1 LTKCF
6 RQSDPIFANAL
17 NEIRFGE
24 CSDDTFR
31 LFQSCTFIDP
41 AYSKGLKPMRI
52 MATNKEVDLIIKFIN
67 KELAFLR
74 KNKKNITRYL
84 YLENIK
90 GKILF
95 LDFQR
100 MVEEIQRIGVEIQF
114 LEEKRLEYFKIQE
127 KQQQL

>member
-1 LTKCF
+1 MTEF
-6 RQSDPIFANAL
+6 
-17 NEIRFGE
+17 E
-24 CSDDTFR
+24 
-31 LFQSCTFIDP
+31 
-41 AYSKGLKPMRI
+41 Y
-52 MATNKEVDLIIKFIN
+52 TNDLYDKEVDLIIKFIN

>member
-1 LTKCF
+1 MTEF
-6 RQSDPIFANAL
+6 
-17 NEIRFGE
+17 E
-24 CSDDTFR
+24 
-31 LFQSCTFIDP
+31 
-41 AYSKGLKPMRI
+41 Y
-52 MATNKEVDLIIKFIN
+52 TNDLYDKEVDLIIKFIN

-74 KNKKNITRYL
+74 NNKKNITRYL

-95 LDFQR
+95 LDFQK

>member
-1 LTKCF
+1 MTEF
-6 RQSDPIFANAL
+6 
-17 NEIRFGE
+17 E
-24 CSDDTFR
+24 
-31 LFQSCTFIDP
+31 
-41 AYSKGLKPMRI
+41 Y
-52 MATNKEVDLIIKFIN
+52 TNDLYDKEVDLIIKFIN

-74 KNKKNITRYL
+74 NNKKNITRYL

>member
-1 LTKCF
+1 MTEF
-6 RQSDPIFANAL
+6 EYANDL
-17 NEIRFGE
+17 Y
-24 CSDDTFR
+24 D
-31 LFQSCTFIDP
+31 
-41 AYSKGLKPMRI
+41 
-52 MATNKEVDLIIKFIN
+52 KEVDLIIKFIN

>member
-1 LTKCF
+1 MTEF
-6 RQSDPIFANAL
+6 
-17 NEIRFGE
+17 E
-24 CSDDTFR
+24 
-31 LFQSCTFIDP
+31 
-41 AYSKGLKPMRI
+41 Y
-52 MATNKEVDLIIKFIN
+52 TNDLYDKEVDLIIKFIN
-67 KELAFLR
+67 KELAFIR

-90 GKILF
+90 GRILF

-100 MVEEIQRIGVEIQF
+100 IIEEIQRMGVEIQF

>member
-1 LTKCF
+1 MTEF
-6 RQSDPIFANAL
+6 
-17 NEIRFGE
+17 E
-24 CSDDTFR
+24 
-31 LFQSCTFIDP
+31 
-41 AYSKGLKPMRI
+41 Y
-52 MATNKEVDLIIKFIN
+52 TNDLYDKEVDLIIKFIN
-67 KELAFLR
+67 KELAFI
-74 KNKKNITRYL
+74 KNNKKNLTRYL

-100 MVEEIQRIGVEIQF
+100 IIEEIQRMGVEMQY

>member
-1 LTKCF
+1 M
-6 RQSDPIFANAL
+6 
-17 NEIRFGE
+17 NEFE
-24 CSDDTFR
+24 
-31 LFQSCTFIDP
+31 
-41 AYSKGLKPMRI
+41 Y
-52 MATNKEVDLIIKFIN
+52 TNDLYDKEVDLIIKFIN
-67 KELAFLR
+67 KELAFVR

-90 GKILF
+90 GRILF

-100 MVEEIQRIGVEIQF
+100 IIEEIQRMGVEIQF

>member
-1 LTKCF
+1 MTEF
-6 RQSDPIFANAL
+6 
-17 NEIRFGE
+17 E
-24 CSDDTFR
+24 
-31 LFQSCTFIDP
+31 
-41 AYSKGLKPMRI
+41 Y
-52 MATNKEVDLIIKFIN
+52 TNDLYDKEVDLIIKFIN

-100 MVEEIQRIGVEIQF
+100 MVEEVQRIGVEIQF

-127 KQQQL
+127 KKQQL

>member
-1 LTKCF
+1 MTEF
-6 RQSDPIFANAL
+6 
-17 NEIRFGE
+17 E
-24 CSDDTFR
+24 
-31 LFQSCTFIDP
+31 
-41 AYSKGLKPMRI
+41 Y
-52 MATNKEVDLIIKFIN
+52 TNDLYDKEVDLIIKFIN

-95 LDFQR
+95 LDFQK

>member
-1 LTKCF
+1 MTEF
-6 RQSDPIFANAL
+6 
-17 NEIRFGE
+17 E
-24 CSDDTFR
+24 
-31 LFQSCTFIDP
+31 
-41 AYSKGLKPMRI
+41 Y
-52 MATNKEVDLIIKFIN
+52 TNDLYDKEVDLIIKFIN
-67 KELAFLR
+67 KELAFIR

-95 LDFQR
+95 LDFQKIL
-100 MVEEIQRIGVEIQF
+100 EEIQRMGVEIQY

>member
-1 LTKCF
+1 MTEF
-6 RQSDPIFANAL
+6 
-17 NEIRFGE
+17 E
-24 CSDDTFR
+24 
-31 LFQSCTFIDP
+31 
-41 AYSKGLKPMRI
+41 Y
-52 MATNKEVDLIIKFIN
+52 TNDLYDKEVDLIIKFIN

-100 MVEEIQRIGVEIQF
+100 MVEEIQRMVRG
-114 LEEKRLEYFKIQE
+114 L
-127 KQQQL
+127 